1 MVALVALL
9 WAGVGLGAVY
19 RLTDGTTVEG
29 DPVSPNERGV
39 VIRGPGG
46 QYSSRIAWDRFTQE
60 SLRELARDKKLAQF
74 VEVYLIEEDQPE
86 EQARPPLP
94 KPRPVEGKLSRPEN
108 PAFWAGLAGSS
119 IGLLILF
126 GLYAANLYSA
136 YEIAVYRARPL
147 AMVVGLAAI
156 VPVIPQI
163 IFLALPT
170 RIPKEEEQVG
180 AAAEVAAGAGAAA
193 PVVGAG
199 LHLAQE
205 TPAPAA
211 TKPAEPTIFKRGE
224 YAFNRRFFETRFS
237 SFFGMVRRDKS
248 QVMILKTAKQQY
260 VVNRITRITA
270 TDMHVEVQKGA
281 AVEEIP
287 VSFTEIVE
295 VELRPAGGR

>member
-1 MVALVALL
+1 LVALVALL

-119 IGLLILF
+119 IGLLILI

-180 AAAEVAAGAGAAA
+180 AAAEVAAGSGAAA

-295 VELRPAGGR
+295 VELRLAGGR